1 MEGIRVVATIGPLTL
16 WDTEHPQESSWK
28 ARIRQKNWEQIEVAL
43 TSEGEDL
50 LGKPAPQAAENQ
62 H

>member
-1 MEGIRVVATIGPLTL
+1 MEGIRVVDRIGPFTL

-28 ARIRQKNWEQIEVAL
+28 ASIRRKNWEQIEVAL
-43 TSEGEDL
+43 TSEGEDP
-50 LGKPAPQAAENQ
+50 LGKPASRAVKGP

>member
-1 MEGIRVVATIGPLTL
+1 MEGIRVVDKIGPLLL
-16 WDTEHPQESSWK
+16 WDTEHPQETPLK

-43 TSEGEDL
+43 TSEGEDP
-50 LGKPAPQAAENQ
+50 LGMPAPQAPTAK